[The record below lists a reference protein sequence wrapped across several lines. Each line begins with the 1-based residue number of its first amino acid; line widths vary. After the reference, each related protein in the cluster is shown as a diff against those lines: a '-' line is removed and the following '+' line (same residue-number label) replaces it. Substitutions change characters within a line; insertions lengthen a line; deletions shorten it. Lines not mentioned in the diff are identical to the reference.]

1 MESNNYDF
9 LCRKATYCATL
20 AFCPLYVQS
29 LNSSSDITRFLYKKV
44 SSLNQMK
51 QKKEDRIFNIV
62 IVILILLLIAYSLS
76 FDIPF
81 KGKQV
86 ACGNSLVEPGEQ
98 CDPPWTGACSIA
110 TASLVPLVCGGSCQ
124 CQPQNAPG
132 VIPYIESLSR
142 DIVRSPQSGYE
153 TVRVAGANFIN
164 PSNGQPAA
172 MFAEGIP
179 LLPTAYTV
187 INGNAIDVR
196 VSPVMTPRSYHVY
209 LQSTNPL
216 TGQPLRSNSKMF
228 TIVGRPNIT
237 VVSPQVVPSN
247 NQLNI
252 VTLTGTNFVPYNFE
266 QTNVAPSE
274 AIINSVR
281 YNPTLVRVNGY
292 AQIEILVPPYSP
304 VGLYSIFIRNTPIAP
319 GQLPAIPL
327 LESNTIQVYVAP
339 PGCGNTVIESGEQCD
354 PPGSSCQ
361 SGGRCN
367 NACQCNA
374 AQQPT
379 QPSTPSGGSGSSGAS
394 VTRLDFSRR
403 DSIETLVR
411 RGNVLIYSL
420 GRRSYSIRINDITRL
435 KVTLRPPA
443 GDLVEIPLEDS
454 GDLLIDSDNTPD
466 LTAEVLEISRTL
478 RATIKFT
485 EYASAPSVPPP
496 VIEPPI
502 ARPRPVPPPS
512 IEPEPQYP
520 YEEFP
525 EGEYFPVEEKTQRS
539 PWTYILSGLIVI
551 AVIGL
556 IAYGAILYMKR
567 KKGKASSFG
576 FS

>member
-1 MESNNYDF
+1 
-9 LCRKATYCATL
+9 
-20 AFCPLYVQS
+20 
-29 LNSSSDITRFLYKKV
+29 
-44 SSLNQMK
+44 MK
-51 QKKEDRIFNIV
+51 QTKEDRIFNIV
-62 IVILILLLIAYSLS
+62 IVILILLLIVYSLS

-110 TASLVPLVCGGSCQ
+110 TASLVPLICGGSCQ

-153 TVRVAGANFIN
+153 TVRVTGANFIN
-164 PSNGQPAA
+164 PSNGQPVA

-196 VSPVMTPRSYHVY
+196 ISPVMTPRSYHVY

-228 TIVGRPNIT
+228 TIISRPTIST
-237 VVSPQVVPSN
+237 VSPQVVPSN

-252 VTLTGTNFVPYNFE
+252 ITLTGTNFVPYNFE
-266 QTNVAPSE
+266 QANVAPSE

-304 VGLYSIFIRNTPIAP
+304 VGLYSIFIRNTPISP
-319 GQLPAIPL
+319 GQLPSIPL
-327 LESNTIQVYVAP
+327 LESNTVQVYVAP
-339 PGCGNTVIESGEQCD
+339 PGCGNTVLESGEQCD
-354 PPGSSCQ
+354 PPGSACS
-361 SGGRCN
+361 SGSCN
-367 NACQCNA
+367 NACQCTA
-374 AQQPT
+374 IQ

-403 DSIETLVR
+403 DSIETTVR

-420 GRRSYSIRINDITRL
+420 GRRSYSIRVHDVTTS
-435 KVTLRPPA
+435 KVTLRSPTSS
-443 GDLVEIPLEDS
+443 LVEIPLKES
-454 GDLLIDSDNTPD
+454 GNLLIGSDNTPD
-466 LTAEVLEISRTL
+466 LTAEVVEISRTL

-485 EYASAPSVPPP
+485 EYASAPTVPPP
-496 VIEPPI
+496 VIEPPVTM
-502 ARPRPVPPPS
+502 PRPVPPPS

-525 EGEYFPVEEKTQRS
+525 EEEYFPVEEEAQRS

-551 AVIGL
+551 AIIGL
-556 IAYGAILYMKR
+556 IAYGAIVYMKR
-567 KKGKASSFG
+567 KKRKTSSFG